1 MEKQSSISSSK
12 YISSTLDN
20 VILNSNINLTKM
32 KEVLDT
38 LDKAANAVIIPVLK
52 IQKKISNKFDLLTKD
67 NETKEKI
74 QSPKKDLNF
83 PPQELKND
91 FMQNIQNSQI
101 NQKVIN
107 NHENMLQ
114 FYEYINHNIDLFTK
128 LNKSQEYEQLI
139 KGFDEIIPD
148 KEMFAEEEKEKE
160 KPEKEK
166 PEKEKEKPE
175 KDKDKTK
182 PEKEKMPKENNKIKK
197 PKRPA
202 TKKSSKKTMKKLG
215 AKAKDKKNTQQPR
228 KKKKDRDLLET
239 LQKDFPSNTYVQKIS
254 KTFLSRRLNKKVI
267 YRHYFTYKED
277 GNREE
282 NRLRS
287 SGESTVYKYCK
298 TIFNFYNDNI
308 VNTEKIDEML
318 GKELKQQFAKIDY
331 EKNEYIIGG
340 KIGCSLNELIERV
353 FKQDLFKE
361 LFVIKA
367 NLEFYEF
374 YEELV
379 SEFDEN
385 DKNVRIIFCDEKI
398 LKHLREDWKNLEMVR
413 KYIEQKKEERNS
425 KNN

>member
-52 IQKKISNKFDLLTKD
+52 IQKKINNKFDILIKD

-83 PPQELKND
+83 PPQEIKND
-91 FMQNIQNSQI
+91 FMQIIQNSQI
-101 NQKVIN
+101 NQKVIS
-107 NHENMLQ
+107 NHENMIQ
-114 FYEYINHNIDLFTK
+114 FYEYINHNIDLFSK
-128 LNKSQEYEQLI
+128 LIKSQEYEQLI

-166 PEKEKEKPE
+166 SEKEKTE
-175 KDKDKTK
+175 KDKEKIK
-182 PEKEKMPKENNKIKK
+182 PEKEKIPKENNKIKK

-202 TKKSSKKTMKKLG
+202 QKKNSKKSMKKLG
-215 AKAKDKKNTQQPR
+215 KKNTQQPR
-228 KKKKDRDLLET
+228 KKKKDKDLLET
-239 LQKDFPSNTYVQKIS
+239 LQKDFPSNSYVQKIS

-267 YRHYFTYKED
+267 YRHYFIYKED

-308 VNTEKIDEML
+308 VNTEKIDEMI

-361 LFVIKA
+361 LFVVKA

>member
-1 MEKQSSISSSK
+1 
-12 YISSTLDN
+12 
-20 VILNSNINLTKM
+20 
-32 KEVLDT
+32 
-38 LDKAANAVIIPVLK
+38 
-52 IQKKISNKFDLLTKD
+52 
-67 NETKEKI
+67 
-74 QSPKKDLNF
+74 
-83 PPQELKND
+83 
-91 FMQNIQNSQI
+91 
-101 NQKVIN
+101 
-107 NHENMLQ
+107 
-114 FYEYINHNIDLFTK
+114 
-128 LNKSQEYEQLI
+128 
-139 KGFDEIIPD
+139 
-148 KEMFAEEEKEKE
+148 
-160 KPEKEK
+160 
-166 PEKEKEKPE
+166 
-175 KDKDKTK
+175 
-182 PEKEKMPKENNKIKK
+182 MPKENNKIKK

-340 KIGCSLNELIERV
+340 KIGCTLTELIDRV

-361 LFVIKA
+361 LFVVKA

>member
-32 KEVLDT
+32 KEALDI
-38 LDKAANAVIIPVLK
+38 LEKAANAIIIPVLK
-52 IQKKISNKFDLLTKD
+52 IQKKISTKFDILTKD
-67 NETKEKI
+67 KETKEKI

-83 PPQELKND
+83 PHQEIKND
-91 FMQNIQNSQI
+91 FMQMFQNSQI
-101 NQKVIN
+101 NQKIIN
-107 NHENMLQ
+107 NNENMIQ
-114 FYEYINHNIDLFTK
+114 FYEYINQNIDLFTK
-128 LNKSQEYEQLI
+128 LINSQEYEQLI

-166 PEKEKEKPE
+166 PEKEKPE

-182 PEKEKMPKENNKIKK
+182 PEKEKIPKENNKIKK
-197 PKRPA
+197 QKRPA
-202 TKKSSKKTMKKLG
+202 QKKNSKKSMKKLG
-215 AKAKDKKNTQQPR
+215 NAKTKDKKNAQPR
-228 KKKKDRDLLET
+228 KKKKDKDLLET
-239 LQKDFPSNTYVQKIS
+239 LQNDFPSNSYVQKIS

-267 YRHYFTYKED
+267 YRHYFIYKED

-298 TIFNFYNDNI
+298 AIFNFYNDNI
-308 VNTEKIDEML
+308 INTEKIDEML

-340 KIGCSLNELIERV
+340 KIGCSLSELIERV

-361 LFVIKA
+361 LFVVKA

-398 LKHLREDWKNLEMVR
+398 LKHLREDWNNLEMVR
-413 KYIEQKKEERNS
+413 KYIEQKKEERNA